1 MLLEPDQIL
10 TEAVVETVIQ
20 VLVSFKIFFMNK
32 NSKVLALK
40 YRPQSFNDLIG
51 QNIVAETIINSIKA
65 NKIPNAY
72 LFTGIRG
79 VGKTTIARIVAKSL
93 NCLKGIES
101 ICKDKLCENCEAI
114 TNSSH
119 IDVLEM
125 DAASK
130 TGVDDVR
137 DLIEFSR
144 YGPTSS
150 KYKIFIIDEVHM
162 LSKQAFNALLK
173 TLEEPPEYLKFI
185 FATTEIKKIPITV
198 VSRCQRFDLSRIKS
212 SELFEFLKKIKDKE
226 NGKASD
232 EALKLIVKIS
242 EGSVRDALSLLD
254 RGLLTLKKD
263 KELDLKTA
271 QETFGYFDKSQ
282 LINLFELTLE
292 GEEKQVIDIYRK
304 IYDKGVE
311 PKVFIND
318 FLELIYYF
326 KNINSLTLE
335 NTNFSLNDEEFNRI
349 KKIANKINN
358 QVLILFWQFAIKT
371 LEEID
376 IVSNQNLSIE
386 MFLIRLMHLDSLK
399 SIDND
404 LKKKVLIKKDNQENI
419 LSEFKTETIDQI
431 KNVTQEK
438 KVKPEIQSEI
448 KAQES
453 ISIDSFNELL
463 KVCTEKKDM
472 KLKYELEKNINL
484 VSFEKNRIE
493 ISFNDNLDKNFVKE
507 LSLRLFEWTNER
519 WIITFSKKKGDMSIK
534 QKEQNERIDLI
545 NEAKKSDL
553 YKSVLE
559 KFSDANLVEVK
570 FKKDK
575 NK

>member
-1 MLLEPDQIL
+1 
-10 TEAVVETVIQ
+10 
-20 VLVSFKIFFMNK
+20 MNK

-40 YRPQSFNDLIG
+40 YRPQTFDDLIG
-51 QNIVAETIINSIKA
+51 QDVVSETIINSIKA
-65 NKIPNAY
+65 NKIPNAF

-79 VGKTTIARIVAKSL
+79 IGKTTTARIVAKSL
-93 NCLKGIES
+93 NCLNGIDNL
-101 ICKDKLCENCEAI
+101 CKENYCENCDSI

-212 SELFEFLKKIKDKE
+212 SELFKFIKKIKDKE
-226 NGKASD
+226 KGNVSD
-232 EALKLIVKIS
+232 DALKLIVKIS

-254 RGLLTLKKD
+254 RGLLALKNN
-263 KELDLKTA
+263 ELDLKLA
-271 QETFGYFDKSQ
+271 QKIFGYFDKSQ
-282 LINLFELTLE
+282 LIELFKLVLDGNNQEVL
-292 GEEKQVIDIYRK
+292 KVYKK
-304 IYDKGVE
+304 IYDQGVE

-335 NTNFSLNDEEFNRI
+335 GTNFSLNDSEFLKI
-349 KKIANKINN
+349 KEISNN
-358 QVLILFWQFAIKT
+358 LSDQVLILFWQFSIKT
-371 LEEID
+371 LEELD

-386 MFLIRLMHLDSLK
+386 MFLMRLMHLSGLK
-399 SIDND
+399 SRNEKLETKELNKIDE
-404 LKKKVLIKKDNQENI
+404 IKD
-419 LSEFKTETIDQI
+419 KTLETNTEIISQI

-438 KVKPEIQSEI
+438 KTKPLTKEDVKAE
-448 KAQES
+448 KN
-453 ISIDSFNELL
+453 ISIDSFEQLL
-463 KVCTEKKDM
+463 KVCTETKEI
-472 KLKYELEKNINL
+472 KLKYELEKNVNL

-493 ISFNDNLDKNFVKE
+493 ISFNDNLDKDFVKD
-507 LSLRLFEWTNER
+507 LSIKLFELTGER
-519 WIITFSKKKGDMSIK
+519 WIITFSKTKGEMSIK
-534 QKEQNERIDLI
+534 DQEKNKKINLI
-545 NEAKKSDL
+545 QEMKKTTL

-559 KFSDANLVEVK
+559 KFPDANLLNVK
-570 FKKDK
+570 LNKKDE
-575 NK
+575 N